1 MLSRLV
7 SESFGRGTERLI
19 GERISLVG
27 GGRDG
32 GGAGGGDCGS
42 RIGSEGEEEAESV
55 VVEDSSDFVS
65 VFFNSK
71 SNEFFV
77 CLSSNE

>member
-27 GGRDG
+27 GGRSGG
-32 GGAGGGDCGS
+32 GGAGGADCGS
-42 RIGSEGEEEAESV
+42 RIGSVGEDEGESV
-55 VVEDSSDFVS
+55 VVEDSSDLVS
-65 VFFNSK
+65 VFYN
-71 SNEFFV
+71 
-77 CLSSNE
+77 